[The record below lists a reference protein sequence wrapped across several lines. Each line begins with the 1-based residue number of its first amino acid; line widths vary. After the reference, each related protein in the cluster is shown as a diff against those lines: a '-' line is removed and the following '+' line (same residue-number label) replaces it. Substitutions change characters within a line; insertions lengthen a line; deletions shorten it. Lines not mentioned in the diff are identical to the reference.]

1 MFFSENSIF
10 FLLSLNFQLK
20 TPCPPNQLKIQIEKE
35 KFEFSEKKKH
45 FPRKFEKNLNF
56 YLRLFFF
63 FENLKKSLFF
73 FEKNMFCFWESYRC
87 CSKTATRAY
96 QNLLARIA
104 CHRNSDAHKKSPDI
118 SYENKRSFREK
129 CTFLENLQFFL

>member
-63 FENLKKSLFF
+63 WKFEKISFF
-73 FEKNMFCFWESYRC
+73 FWKKYVLFLGILPLLFKNG
-87 CSKTATRAY
+87 
-96 QNLLARIA
+96 
-104 CHRNSDAHKKSPDI
+104 D
-118 SYENKRSFREK
+118 
-129 CTFLENLQFFL
+129 

>member
-35 KFEFSEKKKH
+35 KFEFSEKKNI
-45 FPRKFEKNLNF
+45 FPENLKKISIF
-56 YLRLFFF
+56 IYDFF
-63 FENLKKSLFF
+63 FENLKKSLFFF

>member
-35 KFEFSEKKKH
+35 KFEFSEKKNI
-45 FPRKFEKNLNF
+45 FPENLKKISIF
-56 YLRLFFF
+56 IYDYFF

-73 FEKNMFCFWESYRC
+73 WKKYVLFLGILPLLFKNG
-87 CSKTATRAY
+87 
-96 QNLLARIA
+96 
-104 CHRNSDAHKKSPDI
+104 D
-118 SYENKRSFREK
+118 
-129 CTFLENLQFFL
+129 